1 MRRMKT
7 SLDFRPPEGAQ
18 WTPQTTEHV
27 PYSKRDSKQSETT
40 PSKYHVTYCRLQTE
54 QNVFKNWNNWKYVA
68 GPLIRTALLS
78 SGADRNF
85 LKIIH
90 IQVVFELSFLAPQAS
105 LQDNPVKSYIIT
117 AIFVFYSYVDISTLS
132 MYFIDF
138 VKLASGSICWFLKS
152 FVFDLYGDYVI
163 CK

>member
-7 SLDFRPPEGAQ
+7 SLDFRPPGGAQ
-18 WTPQTTEHV
+18 WTLQTTEHV

-40 PSKYHVTYCRLQTE
+40 PSKYHVTYCRLH
-54 QNVFKNWNNWKYVA
+54 VFKNWNNESMLLALWSAPLFWVVGRIETSWKSF
-68 GPLIRTALLS
+68 TFKSCSSCLS
-78 SGADRNF
+78 WHRRRHC
-85 LKIIH
+85 KIMPFWI
-90 IQVVFELSFLAPQAS
+90 
-105 LQDNPVKSYIIT
+105 PVKSYIIT

-138 VKLASGSICWFLKS
+138 VKLASGSICCFLKS